1 MTDLNFE
8 QLKQDFDRDG
18 FVVLRG
24 YLSTEELAEMRD
36 RLRRYHAE
44 VESPVANGEPT
55 RAIKGMNVHD
65 DWYRNY
71 LESGRHIPLMKYLI
85 EDYLSPDNVIW
96 LQQPKGTHRTM
107 PHYDAIGSYRSARS
121 GISSG
126 ISLWG
131 PLIAPV
137 RVHFQLTTKGPRQ

>member
-18 FVVLRG
+18 FVVPRG
-24 YLSTEELAEMRD
+24 YLSAEELAEMRD

-44 VESPVANGEPT
+44 VEGPVANGKSV
-55 RAIKGMNVHD
+55 RGIKGMNVPD

-71 LESGRHIPLMKYLI
+71 LESGRYIPLMKHLI
-85 EDYLSPDNVIW
+85 ADDLSPDNVTW
-96 LQQPKGTHRTM
+96 LQHSKGMRRTM

-121 GISSG
+121 GIS
-126 ISLWG
+126 L
-131 PLIAPV
+131 
-137 RVHFQLTTKGPRQ
+137 